1 MSKITGYRELNEE
14 EVALINDIKAAAE
27 VLEALVARVRYHEGV
42 DQRWCSIGATDLQT
56 GCMALVRSVAKPST
70 F

>member
-1 MSKITGYRELNEE
+1 MGKIKGYRELTAE
-14 EVALINDIKAAAE
+14 EVALVNDIKVQGE
-27 VLEALVARVRYHEGV
+27 VLGELVARVRAYEGV

>member
-1 MSKITGYRELNEE
+1 MGKIKGYRELSTE
-14 EVALINDIKAAAE
+14 EVALINDIKAQGE
-27 VLEALVARVRYHEGV
+27 VLGELVARVRYHEGV

-56 GCMALVRSVAKPST
+56 GCMALVRSVAKPDT